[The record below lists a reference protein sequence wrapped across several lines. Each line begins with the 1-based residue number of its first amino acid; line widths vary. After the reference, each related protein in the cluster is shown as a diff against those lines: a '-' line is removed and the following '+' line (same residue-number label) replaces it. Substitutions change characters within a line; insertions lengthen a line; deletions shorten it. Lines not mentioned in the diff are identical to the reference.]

1 MEITAKM
8 VKELRECTGAGMMD
22 CKKALAE
29 VEGDVEKAVDL
40 LRTKGLAALEKKS
53 GRATNEGTIAG
64 FVNQDNS
71 AGALIEVACETDFVA
86 INADFKAFA
95 GDLARQVVEGDP
107 ADVTALMGQEYL
119 DRDHTVE
126 QVLGETVSKLDEN
139 MNIARFVR
147 YTLDSDAGVVTY
159 YVHGVGKIAVLVELS
174 ASAAD
179 AAAAPAAVQAAKDI
193 AMQVAAST
201 PVAIDRDSFDQSV
214 IDHEMEIYKAQ
225 AAESGKPEEIQEK
238 IAQGRLQ
245 KYFKESALVEQ
256 PFVKDPD
263 ASVGAYL
270 ASVSK
275 EVGGD
280 LTVARFERMVLG
292 EGATAEGE

>member
-64 FVNQDNS
+64 YANDDHS
-71 AGALIEVACETDFVA
+71 AAALIEVACETDFVA

-95 GDLARQVVEGDP
+95 TDLARQVVEDDP
-107 ADVTALMGQEYL
+107 ADVDALMGQTYL

-147 YTLDSDAGVVTY
+147 YALGSDAGVITY
-159 YVHGVGKIAVLVELS
+159 YVHGVGKIAVLVEL
-174 ASAAD
+174 AAANAD
-179 AAAAPAAVQAAKDI
+179 AASAPAALQAAKDV
-193 AMQVAAST
+193 AMQVAASM
-201 PVAIDRDSFDQSV
+201 PVAVDRESVDASV

-238 IAQGRLQ
+238 IAQGRLE
-245 KYFKESALVEQ
+245 KYFKESVLVEQ
-256 PFVKDPD
+256 LFVKDTD
-263 ASVGAYL
+263 VTVGAYL
-270 ASVSK
+270 DSVSK

-280 LTVARFERMVLG
+280 LSVARFERMVLG
-292 EGATAEGE
+292 EGASASDE